1 MSITGGWGCN
11 GPIPTSE
18 KSKTLRCQAPTAGSK
33 EKKQFC
39 ALSSSSFLVG
49 PWSQRHSRDSIR
61 QSMKRKL
68 HTRREPSEHQ
78 GLLHRGRRWRGHP
91 GRGHRAEME
100 GKEWG
105 VAGQKHRKR
114 ASEKPASH
122 TLSKA
127 QSPSFALPFS
137 QIEKD
142 QEEE

>member
-1 MSITGGWGCN
+1 MVPPPPQRKPRLCVAR
-11 GPIPTSE
+11 
-18 KSKTLRCQAPTAGSK
+18 LLQAGSK

-39 ALSSSSFLVG
+39 ALSSSSFPVG
-49 PWSQRHSRDSIR
+49 PWSQRHSSDSIR
-61 QSMKRKL
+61 QRVRRKL
-68 HTRREPSEHQ
+68 HTRREPSEHRD
-78 GLLHRGRRWRGHP
+78 LLRRGRRRRGHP
-91 GRGHRAEME
+91 GRGHRAETG

-122 TLSKA
+122 ILSKA
-127 QSPSFALPFS
+127 QSLSFALPFL

>member
-1 MSITGGWGCN
+1 MVPPPPQRKARLCVAR
-11 GPIPTSE
+11 
-18 KSKTLRCQAPTAGSK
+18 LLQAGSK

-61 QSMKRKL
+61 QSTKRKL

-78 GLLHRGRRWRGHP
+78 DLLCRGRRWRGHP
-91 GRGHRAEME
+91 GRGHRAETG

-105 VAGQKHRKR
+105 IAGQKHRKR
-114 ASEKPASH
+114 ASEKPASR

-127 QSPSFALPFS
+127 QSLSFALPFS

-142 QEEE
+142 QEEK